1 MLTGIVCMV
10 KEKVFVIYK
19 TRELVFLCYNILKQR
34 RERIM
39 IYVLGIVVISL
50 IMVYLVVRKI
60 IIFNV
65 SIAIIYG
72 NQTFSRS

>member
-1 MLTGIVCMV
+1 
-10 KEKVFVIYK
+10 
-19 TRELVFLCYNILKQR
+19 
-34 RERIM
+34 M
-39 IYVLGIVVISL
+39 IYVLGIVVVSL
-50 IMVYLVVRKI
+50 IIVYLIVKKI